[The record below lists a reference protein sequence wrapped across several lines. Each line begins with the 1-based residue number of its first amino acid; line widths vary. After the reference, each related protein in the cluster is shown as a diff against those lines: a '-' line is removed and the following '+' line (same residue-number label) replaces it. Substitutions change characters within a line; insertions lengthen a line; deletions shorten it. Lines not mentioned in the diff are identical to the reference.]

1 MKTIQHA
8 LLSTLLASS
17 AVFAQVSSSDAS
29 SGSASVTASGWID
42 RGFDDGVALFERAE
56 RVNGFKGFR
65 GVLRVNAPM
74 KTVLA
79 LVLVRETF
87 PKWVAN
93 MLEDSTLPDNNP
105 DASLCYM
112 WIKGVWPTDDRDVVC
127 KVSVSQDP
135 QSLAVSVVAQD
146 TDPKLM
152 PTVKGRVRMAKLYSG
167 FTVRPISANLT
178 EVQLDAIADP
188 AGNVPT
194 LAANMVAKGMPRD
207 TLRALAKLAETPSAV
222 DLSALDSNK
231 FASLAMKKIK
241 LPS

>member
-1 MKTIQHA
+1 MKIFRIA
-8 LLSTLLASS
+8 LISTLLASS
-17 AVFAQVSSSDAS
+17 ASFAQVANSDA
-29 SGSASVTASGWID
+29 ANGWID
-42 RGFDDGVALFERAE
+42 RGADDGVALFERKE
-56 RVNGFKGFR
+56 TVHGFKGFR
-65 GVLRVNAPM
+65 GVLRVNASM

-79 LVLVRETF
+79 LVLNRETF

-93 MLEDSTLPDNNP
+93 MIEDSTLSDNNP
-105 DASLCYM
+105 DGSLCYM

-127 KVSVSQDP
+127 KVTVSQDP
-135 QSLAVSVVAQD
+135 QSLAVSVIAQD
-146 TDPKLM
+146 TDPALM

-167 FTVRPISANLT
+167 FIVRPVSATQT

-188 AGNVPT
+188 AGDVPT
-194 LAANMVAKGMPRD
+194 FAANMVAKGMPRD
-207 TLRALAKLAETPSAV
+207 TLRALAKLAETPGAV

>member
-1 MKTIQHA
+1 MKTLRFA
-8 LLSTLLASS
+8 LISTLLAST
-17 AVFAQVSSSDAS
+17 AAFAQVAASDAA
-29 SGSASVTASGWID
+29 SGATTGWID
-42 RGFDDGVALFERAE
+42 RGTDEGVALFERRE
-56 RVNGFKGFR
+56 TVHGFKGFR

-79 LVLVRETF
+79 LVLNRETF

-93 MLEDSTLPDNNP
+93 MIEDSTLPDNNP
-105 DASLCYM
+105 DGSLCYM

-127 KVSVSQDP
+127 KVTVSQDP
-135 QSLAVSVVAQD
+135 QTLAVSVIAQD
-146 TDPKLM
+146 TDPTLV
-152 PTVKGRVRMAKLYSG
+152 PAVKGRVRMAKLYSG
-167 FTVRPISANLT
+167 FIVRPVSATQT

-188 AGNVPT
+188 AGDVPT
-194 LAANMVAKGMPRD
+194 FAANMVAKGMPRD
-207 TLRALAKLAETPSAV
+207 TLRALAKLAETPGAV